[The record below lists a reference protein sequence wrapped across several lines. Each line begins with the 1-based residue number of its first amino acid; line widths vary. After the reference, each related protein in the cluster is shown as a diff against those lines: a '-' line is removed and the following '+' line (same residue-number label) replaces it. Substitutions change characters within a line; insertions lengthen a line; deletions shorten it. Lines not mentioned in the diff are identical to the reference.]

1 MICVTSITQ
10 HYGVKPVLRDV
21 NLTIQPGELV
31 GILGPNGMGKTTLL
45 SALAGV
51 LKPQKGHVEIGGR
64 RRRSSIDAERDIR
77 REVVFLPDHPWL
89 PRNRTGREFLLSV
102 GRLYESDENR
112 LIDHVERLLNL
123 FELDRLADSPIRT
136 HSAGQQKKVAICSAL
151 ITEVPILLLDE
162 PFSGGL
168 DPSGILALKRVLKRL
183 TDAGGTIVMSTP
195 VPELVEELADRLIV
209 LREGTVA
216 FDGTL
221 EQMRQQTESTG
232 SLGDM
237 LEQLVFS
244 QTLENIEQYFA
255 DDRR

>member
-1 MICVTSITQ
+1 VICVTSITQ

-102 GRLYESDENR
+102 GRLYEIDENR

>member
-1 MICVTSITQ
+1 MIRVSSITQ

-21 NLTIQPGELV
+21 DLSIGPGELV

-51 LKPQKGHVEIGGR
+51 LKPQKGYVEINGQ

-77 REVVFLPDHPWL
+77 RKVLFLPDHPWL

-102 GRLYESDENR
+102 GRLYEIDENR
-112 LIDHVERLLNL
+112 LIEHVEKLLQL

-136 HSAGQQKKVAICSAL
+136 HSAGQQKKVALCSAL
-151 ITEVPILLLDE
+151 VTEVPILLLDE

-183 TDAGGTIVMSTP
+183 ADDGGTIVMSTP

-221 EQMRQQTESTG
+221 EQMRQQTETTG

-255 DDRR
+255 EDRR

>member
-102 GRLYESDENR
+102 GRLYEIDENR

>member
-1 MICVTSITQ
+1 VIRVTSITQ

-45 SALAGV
+45 SAIAGV

-102 GRLYESDENR
+102 GRLYEIEENR

-151 ITEVPILLLDE
+151 VTEVPILLLDE

-183 TDAGGTIVMSTP
+183 TDTGGTIVMSTP

-221 EQMRQQTESTG
+221 EQMRQQTDTTG

-255 DDRR
+255 EDRR

>member
-1 MICVTSITQ
+1 VICVTNITQ

-21 NLTIQPGELV
+21 NLSIKPGELV
-31 GILGPNGMGKTTLL
+31 GILGPNGMGKSTLL
-45 SALAGV
+45 SAMAGV
-51 LKPQKGHVEIGGR
+51 LQPQKGHVEINGQ

-77 REVVFLPDHPWL
+77 RKVVYLPDHPWL

-102 GRLYESDENR
+102 GRLYEIDEHR
-112 LIDHVERLLNL
+112 LIDHVERLLRL

-151 ITEVPILLLDE
+151 VTEVPILLLDE

-168 DPSGILALKRVLKRL
+168 DPSGILALKQVLKRL
-183 TDAGGTIVMSTP
+183 TDDDGTIVMSTP

-209 LREGTVA
+209 LREGMIA

-221 EQMRQQTESTG
+221 DQMRQQTETTG
-232 SLGDM
+232 SLGEM

-255 DDRR
+255 EDRR

>member
-1 MICVTSITQ
+1 MIRVTSITQ

-45 SALAGV
+45 SAIAGV

-102 GRLYESDENR
+102 GRLYEIEENR

-151 ITEVPILLLDE
+151 VTEVPILLLDE

-183 TDAGGTIVMSTP
+183 TDTGGTIVMSTP

-221 EQMRQQTESTG
+221 DQMRQQTETSG

-255 DDRR
+255 EDRR

>member
-102 GRLYESDENR
+102 GRLYEIDENR

-221 EQMRQQTESTG
+221 EQMRQQTDTTG

-237 LEQLVFS
+237 LEKLVFS

-255 DDRR
+255 EDRR

>member
-1 MICVTSITQ
+1 MIRVTSITQ

-45 SALAGV
+45 SAIAGV

-102 GRLYESDENR
+102 GRLYEIEENR

>member
-102 GRLYESDENR
+102 GRLYEIDENR

-237 LEQLVFS
+237 LEKLVFS

>member
-1 MICVTSITQ
+1 MIRVTSITQ

-21 NLTIQPGELV
+21 DLSIKPGELV

-45 SALAGV
+45 CAMAGV
-51 LKPQKGHVEIGGR
+51 LKPQKGHVEIDGR

-77 REVVFLPDHPWL
+77 RKVVFLPDHPWL

-102 GRLYESDENR
+102 GRLYEIDENR
-112 LIDHVERLLNL
+112 LIDHVERLLRL

-136 HSAGQQKKVAICSAL
+136 HSAGQQKKVAICAAL
-151 ITEVPILLLDE
+151 VTEVPILLLDE

-183 TDAGGTIVMSTP
+183 TDDDGTIVMSTP

-209 LREGTVA
+209 LREGMVA

-221 EQMRQQTESTG
+221 DQMRQQTETNG

-255 DDRR
+255 EGQQ

>member
-1 MICVTSITQ
+1 VICVTSITQ

-45 SALAGV
+45 SAIAGV

-102 GRLYESDENR
+102 GRLYEIEENR

-151 ITEVPILLLDE
+151 VTEVPILLLDE

-221 EQMRQQTESTG
+221 EQMRQQTDTTG

>member
-1 MICVTSITQ
+1 M
-10 HYGVKPVLRDV
+10 LRDV

-102 GRLYESDENR
+102 GRLYEIDENR

-221 EQMRQQTESTG
+221 EQMRQQTDTTG

-255 DDRR
+255 EDRR

>member
-102 GRLYESDENR
+102 GRLYEIDENR

-255 DDRR
+255 EDRR

>member
-102 GRLYESDENR
+102 GRLYEIEENR

-221 EQMRQQTESTG
+221 EQMRQQTDTTG